1 MTRRQSKARVYR
13 GALIFTW
20 LLIFVPFFGAYGQV
34 APAVAPAA
42 DPNLQGKGAPIE
54 QITVTARVLKQRVDS
69 YISKVS
75 GGHVNTDDHPMARW
89 REPICPMIAG
99 LPSEDGQFVFDRL
112 TNDLS
117 STDIPL
123 GQTGC
128 RPNFFIIATTNP
140 EVTLKSLWHDAP
152 NLDGGQT
159 GFVHFIAAPRPV
171 RVWYNAEI
179 ISGDGTPVTSFGV
192 GDTVGGISVL
202 QGIPQVHIGP
212 MPHSEFNALP
222 DLKSVIAVIDLT
234 RVVGLDWR
242 QVTDYIAMAGVT
254 KVNLD
259 AHVEGTSTI
268 MSLFSAPGDARPQ
281 GLSSWDRSFIKE
293 LYQTDPVYRHQRVL
307 IANKMVSDITAEYA
321 QQK

>member
-1 MTRRQSKARVYR
+1 MARRQMRVR
-13 GALIFTW
+13 ANRSAFVCALS
-20 LLIFVPFFGAYGQV
+20 LILVPFFGAYGQ
-34 APAVAPAA
+34 AGPAVAPAT
-42 DPNLQGKGAPIE
+42 DPNLQEKAAPLT
-54 QITVTARVLKQRVDS
+54 QITVTAKVLKQRVDT

-75 GGHVNTDDHPMARW
+75 GGSVHTDDHPMARW
-89 REPICPMIAG
+89 RIPICPLVAG
-99 LPSEDGQFVFDRL
+99 LPPEDGQFVFDRL
-112 TNDLS
+112 TDDLS
-117 STDIPL
+117 STDIAV

-140 EVTLKSLWHDAP
+140 EVTLKSLWRGAP

-179 ISGDGTPVTSFGV
+179 ISGDGTPVTSFSL
-192 GDTVGGISVL
+192 GDSVGGNSVL
-202 QGIPQVHIGP
+202 QGVPQVHIGP

-222 DLKSVIAVIDLT
+222 DLKSIIVVIDLT

-242 QVTDYIAMAGVT
+242 QVTDYIAMAGLT

-259 AHVEGTSTI
+259 AHLDNTSTI
-268 MSLFSAPGDARPQ
+268 MSLFSAPGEARPQ
-281 GLSSWDRSFIKE
+281 GLSTWDRYFIKE
-293 LYQTDPVYRHQRVL
+293 LYQTDAVYRHQRVL
-307 IANKMVSDITAEYA
+307 IASRMATDIAAEYG